1 MINSKI
7 EMEYKDLMFEVNT
20 TVEKIEGKKKGFNL
34 FMSMFNWYNE
44 KYLHSSFISMMLSL
58 DERYLKLFIEEIKK
72 NDDKGNFCVEDFCK
86 CDVYPNINDH
96 AEKLNIDIL
105 ITSKTTNKVIIIEN
119 KTFAKDRI
127 VDGNPQLLGY
137 GKKIIESAEF
147 ENIRDEKDIY
157 YVYLSLRGVFPS
169 EKEEF
174 KDKNLITISYDV
186 NIRNWI
192 KKCSGLETDGFKKS
206 LMQQYL
212 DMIDFALPDIKDILY
227 LKRLVAGNL
236 DELFRM
242 YTSNENKDASFKDA
256 MKHVMWHTI
265 DDFITDLINK
275 MKCIEGITFNI
286 PVSNGEYQINKTD
299 LHQKITRMAHIHT
312 GKADVQFN
320 YKGESYNICFSSK
333 GIELSIVGGKS
344 KMIDDLSGINFCN
357 FECRE
362 TFDMI
367 NKDEANIEIE
377 KVIDKIKSKLNITE

>member
-1 MINSKI
+1 
-7 EMEYKDLMFEVNT
+7 MEYKDLMFEVNT
-20 TVEKIEGKKKGFNL
+20 TVGKIERKKNGFNL
-34 FMSMFNWYNE
+34 FLSMFNWYNE

-86 CDVYPNINDH
+86 CDVFPNINDH

-265 DDFITDLINK
+265 DDFITDLIKK
-275 MKCIEGITFNI
+275 MARIEGITFNI

>member
-1 MINSKI
+1 MEPKNEEEMKTIVGKI
-7 EMEYKDLMFEVNT
+7 VR
-20 TVEKIEGKKKGFNL
+20 KKNGFNL

-86 CDVYPNINDH
+86 CVVFPNINDH

-147 ENIRDEKDIY
+147 KNIRDEKNIY

-174 KDKNLITISYDV
+174 EDKNLITISYDK

-212 DMIDFALPDIKDILY
+212 DMIDFALPAVKDILD

-236 DELFRM
+236 DDAFSM
-242 YTSNENKDASFKDA
+242 YTSEENKDVDDFKDA

-299 LHQKITRMAHIHT
+299 LHQKITRMAHNQT

-333 GIELSIVGGKS
+333 GIELSIDDEKS
-344 KMIDDLSGINFCN
+344 KEIDYLSGINFCN
-357 FECRE
+357 FKCRE

>member
-1 MINSKI
+1 MESKNLKKLNAIVGKI
-7 EMEYKDLMFEVNT
+7 ER
-20 TVEKIEGKKKGFNL
+20 KKKGFNL

-86 CDVYPNINDH
+86 CDVFPNRNDH

-147 ENIRDEKDIY
+147 ENIRDEKNIY

-174 KDKNLITISYDV
+174 KDKNLITISYDK

-192 KKCSGLETDGFKKS
+192 KKCSGLETDDFKRS

-212 DMIDFALPDIKDILY
+212 DMIDIALPAVKDILD
-227 LKRLVAGNL
+227 LKRWVSGNL
-236 DELFRM
+236 DIAFHR
-242 YTSNENKDASFKDA
+242 YTSKENKDVDFKFIDA

-265 DDFITDLINK
+265 DDFITDLIKK
-275 MKCIEGITFNI
+275 MARIEGITFNI
-286 PVSNGEYQINKTD
+286 PVSNGVYQINKTD
-299 LHQKITRMAHIHT
+299 LHQKITRMAHKQT
-312 GKADVQFN
+312 GKADVPFN
-320 YKGESYNICFSSK
+320 YRGESYNICFSSK
-333 GIELSIVGGKS
+333 GIELSIDDEKA

-357 FECRE
+357 FKCRE

>member
-1 MINSKI
+1 MEPKNEEEMKTIVGKI
-7 EMEYKDLMFEVNT
+7 VR
-20 TVEKIEGKKKGFNL
+20 KKNGFNL

-86 CDVYPNINDH
+86 CDVFPNINDH

-105 ITSKTTNKVIIIEN
+105 IISKTTNKVIIIEN

-137 GKKIIESAEF
+137 GKKIIKSAEF
-147 ENIRDEKDIY
+147 KNIRDEKDIY

-174 KDKNLITISYDV
+174 KDKNLITISYDK

-192 KKCSGLETDGFKKS
+192 KACIELETDDFKKS

-212 DMIDFALPDIKDILY
+212 DMIYFALPDVKDILD

-236 DELFRM
+236 DDAFSM
-242 YTSNENKDASFKDA
+242 YTSEENKDVDDFKDA

-265 DDFITDLINK
+265 DDFITDLIKK
-275 MKCIEGITFNI
+275 MARIEGITFNI

-299 LHQKITRMAHIHT
+299 LHQKITRMAHKQT
-312 GKADVQFN
+312 GKADVPFN

-333 GIELSIVGGKS
+333 GIELSIDDEKS
-344 KMIDDLSGINFCN
+344 KEIDYLSGINFCN
-357 FECRE
+357 FKCRE

>member
-1 MINSKI
+1 MEPKNEE
-7 EMEYKDLMFEVNT
+7 EMKTIVG
-20 TVEKIEGKKKGFNL
+20 KIEGKKNGFNL

-86 CDVYPNINDH
+86 CDVFPNRNDH

-137 GKKIIESAEF
+137 GKKIIKSAEF
-147 ENIRDEKDIY
+147 KNIRDEKNIY

-192 KKCSGLETDGFKKS
+192 KKCSGLETDDFKRS

-212 DMIDFALPDIKDILY
+212 DMIDFALPAVKDILD

-236 DELFRM
+236 DIAFHR
-242 YTSNENKDASFKDA
+242 YTSKENKDVDFKFKDAKFKDA

-265 DDFITDLINK
+265 DDFITDLIKK
-275 MKCIEGITFNI
+275 MARIEGITFNI
-286 PVSNGEYQINKTD
+286 PISNGEYQINKTD
-299 LHQKITRMAHIHT
+299 LHQKITRMAHNQT

-333 GIELSIVGGKS
+333 GIELSIDDEKS
-344 KMIDDLSGINFCN
+344 KEIDYLSGINFCN
-357 FECRE
+357 FKCRE

>member
-1 MINSKI
+1 
-7 EMEYKDLMFEVNT
+7 MEYKDLMFEVNT

>member
-1 MINSKI
+1 
-7 EMEYKDLMFEVNT
+7 MEYKDLMFEVNT
-20 TVEKIEGKKKGFNL
+20 TVGKIERKKNGFNL
-34 FMSMFNWYNE
+34 FLSMFNWYNE

-86 CDVYPNINDH
+86 CDVFPNINDH

-333 GIELSIVGGKS
+333 GIELSIDDEKS
-344 KMIDDLSGINFCN
+344 KEIDYLSGINFCN

>member
-1 MINSKI
+1 MEPKNEE
-7 EMEYKDLMFEVNT
+7 EMKT
-20 TVEKIEGKKKGFNL
+20 IVEKIEGKKNGFNL
-34 FMSMFNWYNE
+34 FLSMFNWYNE

-72 NDDKGNFCVEDFCK
+72 NDDKGNFCVEEFCK
-86 CDVYPNINDH
+86 CDVFPNINDH

-344 KMIDDLSGINFCN
+344 KEIDYLSGINFCN

>member
-1 MINSKI
+1 MEPKNEE
-7 EMEYKDLMFEVNT
+7 EMKTIVG
-20 TVEKIEGKKKGFNL
+20 KIEGKKNGFNL

-86 CDVYPNINDH
+86 CVVFPNINDH

-147 ENIRDEKDIY
+147 KNIRDEKNIY

-174 KDKNLITISYDV
+174 EDKNLITISYDV

-192 KKCSGLETDGFKKS
+192 KACIELETDDFKKS

-212 DMIDFALPDIKDILY
+212 DMIDFALPAVKDILD

-236 DELFRM
+236 DDAFSM
-242 YTSNENKDASFKDA
+242 YTSEENKDVDDFKDA
-256 MKHVMWHTI
+256 LKHVMWHTI

-286 PVSNGEYQINKTD
+286 PISNGEYQINKTD
-299 LHQKITRMAHIHT
+299 LHQKITRMAHNKT
-312 GKADVQFN
+312 GKADVPFN

-333 GIELSIVGGKS
+333 GIELSIDDEKS
-344 KMIDDLSGINFCN
+344 KEIDYLSGINFCN
-357 FECRE
+357 FKCRE

>member
-1 MINSKI
+1 
-7 EMEYKDLMFEVNT
+7 MEYKDLMFEVNT
-20 TVEKIEGKKKGFNL
+20 TVGKIERKKNGFNL
-34 FMSMFNWYNE
+34 FLSMFNWYNE

-86 CDVYPNINDH
+86 CDVFPNINDH

-147 ENIRDEKDIY
+147 KNIRDEKNIY

-192 KKCSGLETDGFKKS
+192 KACSGLETDDFKKS

-265 DDFITDLINK
+265 DDFITDLIKK
-275 MKCIEGITFNI
+275 MARIEGITFNI
-286 PVSNGEYQINKTD
+286 PISNGEYQINKTD
-299 LHQKITRMAHIHT
+299 LHQKITRMAHNQT

-333 GIELSIVGGKS
+333 GIELSIDGGKA

-357 FECRE
+357 FECRK

-377 KVIDKIKSKLNITE
+377 KVIDKIKSKLNITK

>member
-1 MINSKI
+1 MESKNLKKLNAIVGKI
-7 EMEYKDLMFEVNT
+7 ER
-20 TVEKIEGKKKGFNL
+20 KKKGFNL

-86 CDVYPNINDH
+86 CVVFPNINDH

-147 ENIRDEKDIY
+147 KNIRDEKDIY

-174 KDKNLITISYDV
+174 KDKNLITISYDK

-192 KKCSGLETDGFKKS
+192 KKCSGLETDDFKRS

-212 DMIDFALPDIKDILY
+212 DMIYFALPAVKDILD

-242 YTSNENKDASFKDA
+242 YTSNENEYVDNENEYVDFKDA
-256 MKHVMWHTI
+256 MKHVRWHTI
-265 DDFITDLINK
+265 DDFITDLIKK
-275 MKCIEGITFNI
+275 MARIEGITFNI
-286 PVSNGEYQINKTD
+286 PISNGEFQINKTD
-299 LHQKITRMAHIHT
+299 LHQKITRMAHKQT
-312 GKADVQFN
+312 GKADVPFN

>member
-1 MINSKI
+1 
-7 EMEYKDLMFEVNT
+7 MEYKDLMFEVNT
-20 TVEKIEGKKKGFNL
+20 TVGKIERKKNGFNL
-34 FMSMFNWYNE
+34 FLSMFNWYNE

-86 CDVYPNINDH
+86 CDVFPNRNDH

-147 ENIRDEKDIY
+147 KNIRDEKDIY

-212 DMIDFALPDIKDILY
+212 DMIDFALPAVKDILD

>member
-1 MINSKI
+1 
-7 EMEYKDLMFEVNT
+7 MEYKDLMFEVNT
-20 TVEKIEGKKKGFNL
+20 TVGKIERKKNGFNL
-34 FMSMFNWYNE
+34 FLSMFNWYNE

-58 DERYLKLFIEEIKK
+58 DERYLKLFVEEIKK

-86 CDVYPNINDH
+86 CDVFPNINDH

-137 GKKIIESAEF
+137 GKKIIKSAEF
-147 ENIRDEKDIY
+147 KNIRDEKNIY

>member
-1 MINSKI
+1 MEPKNEEEMKTIVGKI
-7 EMEYKDLMFEVNT
+7 VR
-20 TVEKIEGKKKGFNL
+20 KKNGFNL

-86 CDVYPNINDH
+86 CDVFPNINDH

-105 ITSKTTNKVIIIEN
+105 IISKTTNKVIIIEN

-137 GKKIIESAEF
+137 GKKIIKSAEF
-147 ENIRDEKDIY
+147 KNIRDEKDIY

-174 KDKNLITISYDV
+174 KDKNLITISYDK

-192 KKCSGLETDGFKKS
+192 KACIELETDDFKKS

-212 DMIDFALPDIKDILY
+212 DMIYFALPDVKDILD

-236 DELFRM
+236 DDAFSM
-242 YTSNENKDASFKDA
+242 YTSEENKDVDDFKDA

-265 DDFITDLINK
+265 DDFITDLIK
-275 MKCIEGITFNI
+275 KIARIEGITFNI

-299 LHQKITRMAHIHT
+299 LHQKITRMAHKQT
-312 GKADVQFN
+312 GKADVPFN

-333 GIELSIVGGKS
+333 GIELSIDDEKS
-344 KMIDDLSGINFCN
+344 KEIDYLSGINFCN
-357 FECRE
+357 FKCRE

>member
-1 MINSKI
+1 MEPKNEE
-7 EMEYKDLMFEVNT
+7 EMKT
-20 TVEKIEGKKKGFNL
+20 IVEKIEGKKKGFNL

-86 CDVYPNINDH
+86 CDVFPNRNDH

-137 GKKIIESAEF
+137 GKKIIKSAEF
-147 ENIRDEKDIY
+147 KNIRDEKDIY

-333 GIELSIVGGKS
+333 GIELSIDDEKS
-344 KMIDDLSGINFCN
+344 KEIDYLSGINFCN

>member
-1 MINSKI
+1 MEPKNEE
-7 EMEYKDLMFEVNT
+7 EMKTIVG
-20 TVEKIEGKKKGFNL
+20 KIEGKKNGFNL

-86 CDVYPNINDH
+86 CDVFPNRNDH

-137 GKKIIESAEF
+137 GKKIIKSAEF
-147 ENIRDEKDIY
+147 KNIRDEKNIY

-192 KKCSGLETDGFKKS
+192 KKCSGLETDDFKRS

-212 DMIDFALPDIKDILY
+212 DMIDFALPAVKDILD

-236 DELFRM
+236 DIAFHR
-242 YTSNENKDASFKDA
+242 YTSKENKDVDFKFKDAKFKDA

-265 DDFITDLINK
+265 DDFITDLIKK
-275 MKCIEGITFNI
+275 MARIEGITFNI
-286 PVSNGEYQINKTD
+286 PISNGEYQINKTD
-299 LHQKITRMAHIHT
+299 LHQKITRMAHNQT

-333 GIELSIVGGKS
+333 GIELSIDDEKS
-344 KMIDDLSGINFCN
+344 KEIDYLSGINFCN
-357 FECRE
+357 FKCRE

-377 KVIDKIKSKLNITE
+377 KVIDKIKSKLNITK

>member
-1 MINSKI
+1 MEPKNEE
-7 EMEYKDLMFEVNT
+7 EMKTIVG
-20 TVEKIEGKKKGFNL
+20 KIEGKKNGFNL

-86 CDVYPNINDH
+86 CVVFPNINDH

-137 GKKIIESAEF
+137 GKKIIKSAEF
-147 ENIRDEKDIY
+147 KNIRDEKDIY

-174 KDKNLITISYDV
+174 KDKNLITISYDK

-192 KKCSGLETDGFKKS
+192 KACSGLETDDFKRS

-212 DMIDFALPDIKDILY
+212 DMIDFALPAVKDILD

-236 DELFRM
+236 DIAFHR
-242 YTSNENKDASFKDA
+242 YTSKENKSVDDFKDA

-286 PVSNGEYQINKTD
+286 PISNGEYQINKTD
-299 LHQKITRMAHIHT
+299 LHQKITRMAHNHT
-312 GKADVQFN
+312 GKADVPFN

-333 GIELSIVGGKS
+333 GIELSIDDEKS
-344 KMIDDLSGINFCN
+344 KEIDYLSGINFCN
-357 FECRE
+357 FKCRE

>member
-1 MINSKI
+1 
-7 EMEYKDLMFEVNT
+7 MEYKDLMFEVNT
-20 TVEKIEGKKKGFNL
+20 TVGKIERKKNGFNL
-34 FMSMFNWYNE
+34 FLSMFNWYNE

-86 CDVYPNINDH
+86 CDVFPNINDH

-286 PVSNGEYQINKTD
+286 PISNGEYQINKTD
-299 LHQKITRMAHIHT
+299 LHQKITRMSHNHT

-333 GIELSIVGGKS
+333 GIELSIDGGKA

-357 FECRE
+357 FECRK

>member
-1 MINSKI
+1 MESKNLKKLNAI
-7 EMEYKDLMFEVNT
+7 VG
-20 TVEKIEGKKKGFNL
+20 KIEGKKNGFNL

-86 CDVYPNINDH
+86 CDVFPNRNDH

-147 ENIRDEKDIY
+147 ENIRDEKNIY

-174 KDKNLITISYDV
+174 KDKNLITISYDK

-192 KKCSGLETDGFKKS
+192 KKCSGLETDDFKRS

-212 DMIDFALPDIKDILY
+212 DMIDIALPAVKDILD
-227 LKRLVAGNL
+227 LKRWVSGNL
-236 DELFRM
+236 DIAFHR
-242 YTSNENKDASFKDA
+242 YTSKENKDVDFKFIDA

-265 DDFITDLINK
+265 DDFITDLIKK
-275 MKCIEGITFNI
+275 MARIEGITFNI
-286 PVSNGEYQINKTD
+286 PVSNGVYQINKTD
-299 LHQKITRMAHIHT
+299 LHQKITRMAHKQT
-312 GKADVQFN
+312 GKADVPFN

-344 KMIDDLSGINFCN
+344 KEIDYLSGINFCN
-357 FECRE
+357 FKCRE

>member
-1 MINSKI
+1 MEPKNEE
-7 EMEYKDLMFEVNT
+7 EMKTIVG
-20 TVEKIEGKKKGFNL
+20 KIEGKKNGFNL

-86 CDVYPNINDH
+86 CVVFPNINDH

-137 GKKIIESAEF
+137 GKKIIKSAEF
-147 ENIRDEKDIY
+147 KNIRDEKDIY

-174 KDKNLITISYDV
+174 KDKNLITISYDK

-192 KKCSGLETDGFKKS
+192 KACSGLETDDFKRS

-212 DMIDFALPDIKDILY
+212 DMIDFALPAVKDILD

-236 DELFRM
+236 DIAFHR
-242 YTSNENKDASFKDA
+242 YTSKENKSVDDFKDA

-312 GKADVQFN
+312 GKADVLFN

-333 GIELSIVGGKS
+333 GIELSIDDEKS
-344 KMIDDLSGINFCN
+344 KEIDYLSGINFCN

-377 KVIDKIKSKLNITE
+377 KVIDKIKSKLNITK

>member
-1 MINSKI
+1 MEPKNEE
-7 EMEYKDLMFEVNT
+7 EMKTIVG
-20 TVEKIEGKKKGFNL
+20 KIEGKKNGFNL

-86 CDVYPNINDH
+86 CVVFPNINDH
-96 AEKLNIDIL
+96 AEKLNIDIF

-147 ENIRDEKDIY
+147 KNIRDEKNIY

-174 KDKNLITISYDV
+174 EDKNLITISYDV

-192 KKCSGLETDGFKKS
+192 KACIELETDDFKKS

-212 DMIDFALPDIKDILY
+212 DMIDFALPAVKDILD

-236 DELFRM
+236 DDAFSM
-242 YTSNENKDASFKDA
+242 YTSEENKDVDDFKDA
-256 MKHVMWHTI
+256 LKHVMWHTI

-286 PVSNGEYQINKTD
+286 PISNGEYQINKTD
-299 LHQKITRMAHIHT
+299 LHQKITRMAHNKT
-312 GKADVQFN
+312 GKADVPFN

-333 GIELSIVGGKS
+333 GIELSIDDEKS
-344 KMIDDLSGINFCN
+344 KEIDYLSGINFCN
-357 FECRE
+357 FKCRE

-377 KVIDKIKSKLNITE
+377 KVIDKIKSK

>member
-1 MINSKI
+1 MESKNLKKLNAIVGKI
-7 EMEYKDLMFEVNT
+7 ER
-20 TVEKIEGKKKGFNL
+20 KKNGFNL
-34 FMSMFNWYNE
+34 FLSMFNWYNE

-86 CDVYPNINDH
+86 CDVFPNINDH

>member
-1 MINSKI
+1 
-7 EMEYKDLMFEVNT
+7 
-20 TVEKIEGKKKGFNL
+20 
-34 FMSMFNWYNE
+34 MFNWYNE

-86 CDVYPNINDH
+86 CDVFPNINDH

-147 ENIRDEKDIY
+147 ENIRDEKNIY

-174 KDKNLITISYDV
+174 KDKNLITISYDK

-192 KKCSGLETDGFKKS
+192 KKCSGLETDDFKRS

-212 DMIDFALPDIKDILY
+212 DMIDIALPAVKDILD
-227 LKRLVAGNL
+227 LKRWVSGNL
-236 DELFRM
+236 DIAFHR
-242 YTSNENKDASFKDA
+242 YTSKENKDVDFKFIDA

-265 DDFITDLINK
+265 DDFITDLIKK
-275 MKCIEGITFNI
+275 MARIEGITFNI
-286 PVSNGEYQINKTD
+286 PVSNGVYQINKTD
-299 LHQKITRMAHIHT
+299 LHQKITRMAHKQT
-312 GKADVQFN
+312 GKADVPFN

-344 KMIDDLSGINFCN
+344 KEIDYLSGINFCN
-357 FECRE
+357 FKCRE

>member
-1 MINSKI
+1 MESKNLKKLNAIVGKI
-7 EMEYKDLMFEVNT
+7 ER
-20 TVEKIEGKKKGFNL
+20 KKKGFNL

-86 CDVYPNINDH
+86 CDVFPNRNNH

-105 ITSKTTNKVIIIEN
+105 ITSKITNKVIIIEN

-147 ENIRDEKDIY
+147 ENIRDEKNIY

-174 KDKNLITISYDV
+174 KDKNLITISYDK

-286 PVSNGEYQINKTD
+286 PVSNGVYQINKTD
-299 LHQKITRMAHIHT
+299 LHQKITRMAHKQT
-312 GKADVQFN
+312 GKADVPFN

>member
-1 MINSKI
+1 MEPKNEEEMKTIVGKI
-7 EMEYKDLMFEVNT
+7 ER
-20 TVEKIEGKKKGFNL
+20 KKKGFNL

-86 CDVYPNINDH
+86 CDVFPNRNDH

-137 GKKIIESAEF
+137 GKKIIESAKF

-192 KKCSGLETDGFKKS
+192 KACIELETDDFKKS

-212 DMIDFALPDIKDILY
+212 DMIYFALPDVKDILD
-227 LKRLVAGNL
+227 LKRWVAGNL
-236 DELFRM
+236 DDAFSKYASEE
-242 YTSNENKDASFKDA
+242 NEYVDFKDA

-265 DDFITDLINK
+265 DDFITDLIKK
-275 MKCIEGITFNI
+275 MARIEGITFNI
-286 PVSNGEYQINKTD
+286 PVSNGEFQINKTD
-299 LHQKITRMAHIHT
+299 LHQKITRMAHNHT
-312 GKADVQFN
+312 GNADVPFN

-333 GIELSIVGGKS
+333 GIELSIDDEKS
-344 KMIDDLSGINFCN
+344 KEIDDLSGINFCN
-357 FECRE
+357 FKCRE

>member
-1 MINSKI
+1 
-7 EMEYKDLMFEVNT
+7 MEYKDLMFEVNT
-20 TVEKIEGKKKGFNL
+20 TVGKIERKKNGFNL
-34 FMSMFNWYNE
+34 FLSMFNWYNE

-86 CDVYPNINDH
+86 CDVFPNINDH

-147 ENIRDEKDIY
+147 KNIRDEKDIY

>member
-1 MINSKI
+1 
-7 EMEYKDLMFEVNT
+7 MEYKDLMFEVNT
-20 TVEKIEGKKKGFNL
+20 TVGKIERKKNGFNL
-34 FMSMFNWYNE
+34 FLSMFNWYNE

-86 CDVYPNINDH
+86 CDVFPNINDH

-212 DMIDFALPDIKDILY
+212 DMIDIALPDIKDILY

-333 GIELSIVGGKS
+333 GIELSIDDEKS
-344 KMIDDLSGINFCN
+344 KEIDYLSGINFCN
-357 FECRE
+357 FKCRE
-362 TFDMI
+362 TFSII

>member
-1 MINSKI
+1 MESKNL
-7 EMEYKDLMFEVNT
+7 KKLN
-20 TVEKIEGKKKGFNL
+20 KIVGKIVRKKNGFNL

-86 CDVYPNINDH
+86 CVVFPNINDH
-96 AEKLNIDIL
+96 AEKFNIDIL

-137 GKKIIESAEF
+137 GKKIIKSAEF
-147 ENIRDEKDIY
+147 KNIRDEKDIY

-174 KDKNLITISYDV
+174 KDKNLITISYDK

-192 KKCSGLETDGFKKS
+192 KACIELETDDFKKS

-212 DMIDFALPDIKDILY
+212 DMIYFALPDVKDILD

-236 DELFRM
+236 DDEFSM
-242 YTSNENKDASFKDA
+242 YTSEENKDVDDFKDA
-256 MKHVMWHTI
+256 MKHVIWHTI
-265 DDFITDLINK
+265 DDFITDLIKK
-275 MKCIEGITFNI
+275 MARIEGITFNI
-286 PVSNGEYQINKTD
+286 PVSNGEFQINKTD
-299 LHQKITRMAHIHT
+299 LHQKITRMAHNHT
-312 GKADVQFN
+312 GNADVPFN

-333 GIELSIVGGKS
+333 GIELSIDDEKS
-344 KMIDDLSGINFCN
+344 KEIDYLSGINFCN
-357 FECRE
+357 FKCRE

>member
-1 MINSKI
+1 M
-7 EMEYKDLMFEVNT
+7 DLMFEVNT
-20 TVEKIEGKKKGFNL
+20 IVEKIVRKKNGFNL

-86 CDVYPNINDH
+86 YDVFPNKNDH
-96 AEKLNIDIL
+96 SEKLNIDIL

-137 GKKIIESAEF
+137 GKKIIESAKF

-174 KDKNLITISYDV
+174 KDKNLITISYDD

-192 KKCSGLETDGFKKS
+192 KECFKLETGDFKKS

-212 DMIDFALPDIKDILY
+212 DMIDFALPDVNDIIA
-227 LKRLVAGNL
+227 LKRLVAENL

-242 YTSNENKDASFKDA
+242 YTSNENNDASFKDA

-275 MKCIEGITFNI
+275 MARIEGITFNI
-286 PVSNGEYQINKTD
+286 PVSNGEFQINKTD
-299 LHQKITRMAHIHT
+299 LHQKITRMAHNHT
-312 GKADVQFN
+312 GKADVPFN

-344 KMIDDLSGINFCN
+344 KEIDYLSGINFSN
-357 FECRE
+357 FKCRE

>member
-1 MINSKI
+1 MEPKNEE
-7 EMEYKDLMFEVNT
+7 EMKT
-20 TVEKIEGKKKGFNL
+20 IVEKIEGKKKGFNL

-86 CDVYPNINDH
+86 CDVFPNINDH

-137 GKKIIESAEF
+137 GKKIIKSAEF
-147 ENIRDEKDIY
+147 KNIRDEKDIY

>member
-1 MINSKI
+1 
-7 EMEYKDLMFEVNT
+7 MEYKDLMFEVNT
-20 TVEKIEGKKKGFNL
+20 IVGKIERKKNGFNL

-72 NDDKGNFCVEDFCK
+72 NDNGNFCVEDFCK
-86 CDVYPNINDH
+86 CDVFPNINDH

-147 ENIRDEKDIY
+147 KNIRDEKDIY

-174 KDKNLITISYDV
+174 KDKNLITISYDK

-192 KKCSGLETDGFKKS
+192 KACIELETDDFKKS

-212 DMIDFALPDIKDILY
+212 DMIYFALPDVKDILD
-227 LKRLVAGNL
+227 LKRWVAGNF
-236 DELFRM
+236 DDAFSKYASEE
-242 YTSNENKDASFKDA
+242 NEYVDFKDA

-286 PVSNGEYQINKTD
+286 PISNGEFQINKTD
-299 LHQKITRMAHIHT
+299 LHQKITRMAHNQT
-312 GKADVQFN
+312 GKADVPFN

-333 GIELSIVGGKS
+333 GIELSIDDEKS
-344 KMIDDLSGINFCN
+344 KEIDYLSGINFCN
-357 FECRE
+357 FKCRE